1 MKKIILLFSM
11 LFLFTA
17 CSNDSNNDSISSIPF
32 SNATIAAFKTSVDDS
47 LSAAT
52 YKSGISVAVYKEGYS
67 MWTYATGDAAS
78 TVDMTTSTPGYAYSI
93 TKTMVSA
100 LILSQIEDGLYSLDD
115 TVEDLLSDQ
124 ADYDSFNT
132 TNINIDATVEQLL
145 THTSGMPDYAS
156 NLTPLLAMCNPAYT
170 TWKPADILNNIV
182 NTEYNTDFEFEYS
195 NTNYILL
202 GMIAEHKGGA
212 TLNTLLSDE
221 FFSTLGIDAYLAPQ
235 DSIPYDTIAHP
246 YDDAYIFGNGTNPP
260 LGTFMDMSLALYGV
274 YPTFNYYDGVGRG
287 TWAAG
292 GIISTPAQLA
302 KWGFELY
309 DANGDAVTSSVR
321 TIIKNSAPGDDTYGY
336 GVGYDDF
343 TYDDGTIGGLYGHG
357 GSAPGYKNVMRYEK
371 NQRIT
376 VVIMTN
382 SNNSVTGANL
392 VNLES
397 LVDDL
402 LNDFKNNN

>member
-1 MKKIILLFSM
+1 MKKIILFFSLLFVFAACSSDSHHDSSNLFSE
-11 LFLFTA
+11 
-17 CSNDSNNDSISSIPF
+17 
-32 SNATIAAFKTSVDDS
+32 ATRAAFKTSVDDS
-47 LSAAT
+47 LAAAT
-52 YKSGISVAVYKEGYS
+52 YNSGISVAVYKDGYA
-67 MWTYATGDAAS
+67 MWTYAAGNAETG
-78 TVDMTTSTPGYAYSI
+78 VDMTTSTPGYAYSI

-115 TVEDLLSDQ
+115 TVDDLLNDQ
-124 ADYDSFNT
+124 ADYGSFNT
-132 TNINIDATVEQLL
+132 TNINVDATVEQLL
-145 THTSGMPDYAS
+145 NHTSGMPDYAA

-182 NTEYNTDFEFEYS
+182 FLPFNVAAGFQYS

-202 GMIAEHKGGA
+202 GMIAEHMGGD
-212 TLNTLLSDE
+212 TLNSLLSDQ
-221 FFSTLGIDAYLAPQ
+221 FFNILGIDACLAPQ
-235 DSIPYDTIAHP
+235 DPIPYTTIAHP
-246 YDDAYIFGNGTNPP
+246 YDDAYIFGDGTTPP
-260 LGTFMDMSLALYGV
+260 LGTFMDMSLALFSV

-292 GIISTPAQLA
+292 GIISTPNQLA
-302 KWGFELY
+302 RWGFELY
-309 DANGDAVTSSVR
+309 DADGDAVTSDVR
-321 TIIKNSAPGDDTYGY
+321 TEIKDSAPADNTYGY

-382 SNNSVTGANL
+382 ANNSTTGL
-392 VNLES
+392 D
-397 LVDDL
+397 LVDLDGL
-402 LNDFKNNN
+402 VEDILNDFKDNNE